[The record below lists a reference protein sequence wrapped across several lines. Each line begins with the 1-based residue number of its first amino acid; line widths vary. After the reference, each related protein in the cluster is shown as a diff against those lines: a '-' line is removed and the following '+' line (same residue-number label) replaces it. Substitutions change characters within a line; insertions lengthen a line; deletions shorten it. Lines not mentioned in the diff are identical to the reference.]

1 MKFLKNI
8 VRKNKINSK
17 INNIIFSCIFSLL
30 IFIVIIFTSLN
41 NAYSQSDSVTDE
53 RSSQIDL
60 KNKFII
66 YINLER
72 INSQLD
78 LSDENVESDNL
89 DKAFSQAYISHTTLF
104 PNIKND
110 LQRVSPELSFK
121 LERLLTE
128 LPILIKDN
136 KNEPLKEIKQTIA
149 EIKNTTSVI
158 SNKIIG
164 NDTLK
169 DKNFLIQSSIQL
181 LDDASQLVSIH
192 NSSLVTGQKNLE
204 YDSIK
209 GLLERSKY
217 QINKIQSD
225 DLRDTEKNEIMLM
238 YSKIEQ
244 NLDKTNF
251 NALSSSI
258 SSLQKYLSK
267 LLNTENS
274 TTNLPDEYKNYFSK
288 IDKLLDNV
296 VVEIKENN
304 DYRQADRSAITAYLD
319 NYEYLEAPIE
329 KNDPDLMVDI
339 ELAMRENLR
348 KLIKNNEKI
357 EVIEPFVSQIK
368 AKLDNAKLTLEN
380 DQSLANNGNN
390 GSNNILS
397 KEYSNLADIEELSK
411 GFGSFQGEQK
421 QMGEST
427 DPQKQGVRD
436 DIDRIRL
443 NLQNVLNLY
452 KDAKYDEALLVTR
465 SAYLDSYEN
474 IEIPLRPIDPDFTLN
489 MEIKFAELRNM
500 IEQRSE
506 YENIVKKIGEIQQ
519 GLDESERLVSGIGT
533 IAPGIAFSA
542 SFSIIFREG
551 LESAL
556 IVGAIITYL
565 EASRNDRFKK
575 HVYYGII
582 LAAGA
587 TALTWIIAEFFIE
600 ISGASR
606 ELIEAIAGI
615 SAVAVLF
622 WVSFWVLN
630 KIETKKWI
638 EFVKSKV
645 WKATTTGSVLVFVLL
660 SFFTV
665 YREGFETVLF
675 YQAMLSYAKHMELFV
690 ILGLIIGLAVIIGVA
705 FIVRKLGKK
714 LPLRVLFGLT
724 MGIGAYMSITF
735 LGNAIREFQE
745 VGYITTTHL
754 FGIIPRLDVNL
765 ATMTGIHPTLET
777 IIAQLILLSV
787 YLVGS
792 TYILVIQPRRKRL
805 IQSSRKS
812 MSDLKE

>member
-1 MKFLKNI
+1 MKFLENI

-30 IFIVIIFTSLN
+30 IFVIIIFTSLN

-53 RSSQIDL
+53 RNSQIDL

-89 DKAFSQAYISHTTLF
+89 DKAFSQAYIPHTTLF

-110 LQRVSPELSFK
+110 LQRVSPELSSK

-225 DLRDTEKNEIMLM
+225 DLRDSEKNEIMLM

-258 SSLQKYLSK
+258 SSLQKYLSQ

-348 KLIKNNEKI
+348 QLIKNNEKI

>member
-1 MKFLKNI
+1 MHIHKVI
-8 VRKNKINSK
+8 
-17 INNIIFSCIFSLL
+17 LL
-30 IFIVIIFTSLN
+30 LMSEALR
-41 NAYSQSDSVTDE
+41 Y
-53 RSSQIDL
+53 DL

-209 GLLERSKY
+209 GLLERSQY

-225 DLRDTEKNEIMLM
+225 DIRDTEKNEIMLM

-251 NALSSSI
+251 NVLSSSI

-348 KLIKNNEKI
+348 QLIKNNEKI

-368 AKLDNAKLTLEN
+368 AKLDKAKLTLEN

-390 GSNNILS
+390 GSNNILL
-397 KEYSNLADIEELSK
+397 K
-411 GFGSFQGEQK
+411 
-421 QMGEST
+421 
-427 DPQKQGVRD
+427 
-436 DIDRIRL
+436 
-443 NLQNVLNLY
+443 
-452 KDAKYDEALLVTR
+452 
-465 SAYLDSYEN
+465 
-474 IEIPLRPIDPDFTLN
+474 
-489 MEIKFAELRNM
+489 
-500 IEQRSE
+500 
-506 YENIVKKIGEIQQ
+506 NIVILLTLKNSVRV
-519 GLDESERLVSGIGT
+519 LDH
-533 IAPGIAFSA
+533 
-542 SFSIIFREG
+542 
-551 LESAL
+551 
-556 IVGAIITYL
+556 
-565 EASRNDRFKK
+565 FK
-575 HVYYGII
+575 
-582 LAAGA
+582 
-587 TALTWIIAEFFIE
+587 E
-600 ISGASR
+600 
-606 ELIEAIAGI
+606 
-615 SAVAVLF
+615 
-622 WVSFWVLN
+622 N
-630 KIETKKWI
+630 KKKW
-638 EFVKSKV
+638 V
-645 WKATTTGSVLVFVLL
+645 
-660 SFFTV
+660 
-665 YREGFETVLF
+665 
-675 YQAMLSYAKHMELFV
+675 
-690 ILGLIIGLAVIIGVA
+690 
-705 FIVRKLGKK
+705 
-714 LPLRVLFGLT
+714 
-724 MGIGAYMSITF
+724 
-735 LGNAIREFQE
+735 
-745 VGYITTTHL
+745 
-754 FGIIPRLDVNL
+754 
-765 ATMTGIHPTLET
+765 TL
-777 IIAQLILLSV
+777 LILKNKVLEM
-787 YLVGS
+787 
-792 TYILVIQPRRKRL
+792 I
-805 IQSSRKS
+805 
-812 MSDLKE
+812 

>member
-1 MKFLKNI
+1 MKFLENI

-17 INNIIFSCIFSLL
+17 ISNISFYYIFSLL
-30 IFIVIIFTSLN
+30 IFVIIIFTSLN
-41 NAYSQSDSVTDE
+41 NGYSHSDSVTYE
-53 RSSQIDL
+53 RNSQIDI

-72 INSQLD
+72 INTQLD
-78 LSDENVESDNL
+78 LSEENVGSDNL
-89 DKAFSQAYISHTTLF
+89 DKAFSQAYILHTTLF
-104 PNIKND
+104 PNIKQD
-110 LQRVSPELSFK
+110 LQRVSPELSSK
-121 LERLLTE
+121 LERLLTD

-149 EIKNTTSVI
+149 EIKNTTSAI

-181 LDDASQLVSIH
+181 LNDASQLVSIH

-204 YDSIK
+204 YDSIM
-209 GLLERSKY
+209 GLFERSKY
-217 QINKIQSD
+217 QINKIQSNG
-225 DLRDTEKNEIMLM
+225 LRDSENNEIMLM

-251 NALSSSI
+251 NSLTLSI
-258 SSLQKYLSK
+258 SSLQNYLTQ
-267 LLNTENS
+267 LLNTENR
-274 TTNLPDEYKNYFSK
+274 TTNLPEEYKNYFSK
-288 IDKLLDNV
+288 INTLLDNV

-304 DYRQADRSAITAYLD
+304 DYRQADKSAITAYLD

-380 DQSLANNGNN
+380 DQSLANESND
-390 GSNNILS
+390 GSNIIQF
-397 KEYSNLADIEELSK
+397 KEYSNLADVEELSK

-436 DIDRIRL
+436 DIDRIRS

-452 KDAKYDEALLVTR
+452 KDTKYDEALLVTR

-474 IEIPLRPIDPDFTLN
+474 IEIPLRPIDPDFTLD

-506 YENIVKKIGEIQQ
+506 YENILKKIGEIQQ

-533 IAPGIAFSA
+533 IAPGIAFSS

-587 TALTWIIAEFFIE
+587 TAVTWIVAEFFIE
-600 ISGASR
+600 LSGASR

-645 WKATTTGSVLVFVLL
+645 WKATTTGSVMVFVLL

-754 FGIIPRLDVNL
+754 FGIIPRLDINL

>member
-1 MKFLKNI
+1 M
-8 VRKNKINSK
+8 
-17 INNIIFSCIFSLL
+17 
-30 IFIVIIFTSLN
+30 
-41 NAYSQSDSVTDE
+41 
-53 RSSQIDL
+53 
-60 KNKFII
+60 
-66 YINLER
+66 
-72 INSQLD
+72 
-78 LSDENVESDNL
+78 
-89 DKAFSQAYISHTTLF
+89 
-104 PNIKND
+104 KND
-110 LQRVSPELSFK
+110 LQRVSPELSSK
-121 LERLLTE
+121 LEKLLTD

-181 LDDASQLVSIH
+181 LNDASQLVSIH

-217 QINKIQSD
+217 QIYKIQSD
-225 DLRDTEKNEIMLM
+225 DLRDSEKNEIMLM
-238 YSKIEQ
+238 YSTIEQ

-258 SSLQKYLSK
+258 SSLQKYLSQ

-288 IDKLLDNV
+288 IDTLLDNV

-380 DQSLANNGNN
+380 DQSLANESND
-390 GSNNILS
+390 GSNNIPS
-397 KEYSNLADIEELSK
+397 KEYSNLADVEELSK

-452 KDAKYDEALLVTR
+452 KDTKYDEALLVTR

-777 IIAQLILLSV
+777 IIAQLILLSSISCRFNIYSCYSATKKETYPVLSQV
-787 YLVGS
+787 YV
-792 TYILVIQPRRKRL
+792 
-805 IQSSRKS
+805 
-812 MSDLKE
+812 

>member
-1 MKFLKNI
+1 MHYLEDTVRMKY
-8 VRKNKINSK
+8 KINSK
-17 INNIIFSCIFSLL
+17 INKINLYYIFSLL
-30 IFIVIIFTSLN
+30 VFFLIPVTLLN
-41 NAYSQSDSVTDE
+41 NGYSQSDSVNDE
-53 RSSQIDL
+53 RDSQIDI
-60 KNKFII
+60 KKKFIL

-78 LSDENVESDNL
+78 LSEENVEHKNL
-89 DKAFSQAYISHTTLF
+89 DKAFSQAYITHTILF
-104 PNIKND
+104 PNIKPD
-110 LQRVSPELSFK
+110 LQTIAPELSST
-121 LERLLTE
+121 LEKLLTD
-128 LPILIKDN
+128 LPIFIKDVKN
-136 KNEPLKEIKQTIA
+136 KPVKEIKQTID
-149 EIKNTTSVI
+149 EIKNTNSLI

-164 NDTLK
+164 NNTLN
-169 DKNFLIQSSIQL
+169 DKNFLIQSSLQL
-181 LDDASQLVSIH
+181 LKDASNLVSIF
-192 NSSLVTGQKNLE
+192 SSSDMVEQKNLD

-209 GLLERSKY
+209 GVLDRSKH
-217 QINKIQSD
+217 QINKISSD
-225 DLRDTEKNEIMLM
+225 DLRYNEKYQILSM

-244 NLDKTNF
+244 NWDQKNF

-258 SSLQKYLSK
+258 TSLQSYLTQ
-267 LLNTENS
+267 LLNANNS
-274 TTNLPDEYKNYFSK
+274 ITNLPNEYQNYFSN
-288 IDKLLDNV
+288 ITTLLDNV
-296 VVEIKENN
+296 VVEIRENN
-304 DYRQADRSAITAYLD
+304 DYKQADKHVMSAYLD

-339 ELAMRENLR
+339 ELDMRENLR
-348 KLIKNNEKI
+348 KLIKGNEKLK
-357 EVIEPFVSQIK
+357 VIEPFVTQIK
-368 AKLDNAKLTLEN
+368 AKLNNAKQTLEN
-380 DQSLANNGNN
+380 DLTIVND
-390 GSNNILS
+390 SNSNSNKLIS
-397 KEYSNLADIEELSK
+397 KEHNLADIEELSK

-427 DPQKQGVRD
+427 DPQKQDVRNE
-436 DIDRIRL
+436 IDQIRI
-443 NLQNVLNLY
+443 NLQHVLNLY
-452 KDAKYDEALLVTR
+452 KDNKYDEALLVSR

-474 IEIPLRPIDPDFTLN
+474 IELPLRPIDPDFTLD

-500 IEQRSE
+500 IEQRSK
-506 YENIVKKIGEIQQ
+506 YENIVKKIGEIQK
-519 GLDESERLVSGIGT
+519 GLDESETLVSGIGT
-533 IAPGIAFSA
+533 IAPGIAFSS

-556 IVGAIITYL
+556 IIGAIITYL

-600 ISGASR
+600 LSGASR

-645 WKATTTGSVLVFVLL
+645 WKATTTGSVMVFVAL

-690 ILGLIIGLAVIIGVA
+690 ILGMVIGLAVIIVVA
-705 FIVRKLGKK
+705 FLVRKLGKK

-777 IIAQLILLSV
+777 VVAQLILLSV

-792 TYILVIQPRRKRL
+792 AYILVIQPRKKKL
-805 IQSSRKS
+805 IESSRKS
-812 MSDLKE
+812 MSDFKK

>member
-1 MKFLKNI
+1 MKFLENI

-30 IFIVIIFTSLN
+30 IFVIIIFTSLN

-53 RSSQIDL
+53 RNSQIDL

-89 DKAFSQAYISHTTLF
+89 DKAFSQAYIPHTTLF

-110 LQRVSPELSFK
+110 LQRVSPELSSK

-181 LDDASQLVSIH
+181 LNDASQLVSIH

-225 DLRDTEKNEIMLM
+225 DLRDSEKNEIMLM

-258 SSLQKYLSK
+258 SSLQKYLSQ

-288 IDKLLDNV
+288 IDTLLDNV

-452 KDAKYDEALLVTR
+452 KDTKYDEALLVTR

>member
-1 MKFLKNI
+1 
-8 VRKNKINSK
+8 
-17 INNIIFSCIFSLL
+17 
-30 IFIVIIFTSLN
+30 
-41 NAYSQSDSVTDE
+41 
-53 RSSQIDL
+53 
-60 KNKFII
+60 
-66 YINLER
+66 
-72 INSQLD
+72 
-78 LSDENVESDNL
+78 
-89 DKAFSQAYISHTTLF
+89 
-104 PNIKND
+104 
-110 LQRVSPELSFK
+110 
-121 LERLLTE
+121 
-128 LPILIKDN
+128 
-136 KNEPLKEIKQTIA
+136 
-149 EIKNTTSVI
+149 
-158 SNKIIG
+158 
-164 NDTLK
+164 
-169 DKNFLIQSSIQL
+169 
-181 LDDASQLVSIH
+181 
-192 NSSLVTGQKNLE
+192 
-204 YDSIK
+204 
-209 GLLERSKY
+209 
-217 QINKIQSD
+217 SD
-225 DLRDTEKNEIMLM
+225 DLRDSEKNEIMLM

-244 NLDKTNF
+244 NLEKTNF
-251 NALSSSI
+251 NSLTLSI
-258 SSLQKYLSK
+258 SSLQNYLTQ
-267 LLNTENS
+267 LLNTGNR
-274 TTNLPDEYKNYFSK
+274 TTNLPNEYKNYFSK
-288 IDKLLDNV
+288 INTLLDNV

-304 DYRQADRSAITAYLD
+304 DYRQADKSAISAYLD

-348 KLIKNNEKI
+348 KLIKDNEKI

-368 AKLDNAKLTLEN
+368 SKLDNAKLTLEN
-380 DQSLANNGNN
+380 DQSLANESND
-390 GSNNILS
+390 GSNNMLS
-397 KEYSNLADIEELSK
+397 KEYNNLVDIEELSK

-452 KDAKYDEALLVTR
+452 KDTKYDEALLLTR

-474 IEIPLRPIDPDFTLN
+474 IEIPLRPIDPDFTLD

-600 ISGASR
+600 LSGASR

-645 WKATTTGSVLVFVLL
+645 WKATTTGSVMVFVLL

>member
-1 MKFLKNI
+1 MKFLENL
-8 VRKNKINSK
+8 VRKNQVNSK
-17 INNIIFSCIFSLL
+17 MNNIRFYCIFSLL
-30 IFIVIIFTSLN
+30 IFVIIIFTSLN
-41 NAYSQSDSVTDE
+41 NGYSQSDSGIDE
-53 RSSQIDL
+53 RNAQIDL

-72 INSQLD
+72 INTQLD
-78 LSDENVESDNL
+78 LSEENVESDNL
-89 DKAFSQAYISHTTLF
+89 DKAFSQAYIPHTTLF
-104 PNIKND
+104 PNIKKD
-110 LQRVSPELSFK
+110 LERVSPELSSE
-121 LERLLTE
+121 LEKLLTD

-136 KNEPLKEIKQTIA
+136 KNEPLKEIKQTIS
-149 EIKNTTSVI
+149 EIKNTTSTI
-158 SNKIIG
+158 STKIVG

-181 LDDASQLVSIH
+181 LNDASQLVSIH
-192 NSSLVTGQKNLE
+192 NSSLVKGQKNLE

-209 GLLERSKY
+209 GLFDRSKY
-217 QINKIQSD
+217 QINKLQSN
-225 DLRDTEKNEIMLM
+225 DLRDSEKNEIMLM

-244 NLDKTNF
+244 NLEKTNF
-251 NALSSSI
+251 NSLTLSI
-258 SSLQKYLSK
+258 SSLQNYLTQ
-267 LLNTENS
+267 LLNTGNR
-274 TTNLPDEYKNYFSK
+274 TTNLPNEYKNYFSK
-288 IDKLLDNV
+288 INTLLDNV

-304 DYRQADRSAITAYLD
+304 DYRQADKSAISAYLD

-348 KLIKNNEKI
+348 KLIKDNEKI

-368 AKLDNAKLTLEN
+368 SKLDNAKLTLEN
-380 DQSLANNGNN
+380 DQSLANESND
-390 GSNNILS
+390 GSNNMLS
-397 KEYSNLADIEELSK
+397 KEYNNLVDIEELSK

-452 KDAKYDEALLVTR
+452 KDTKYDEALLLTR

-474 IEIPLRPIDPDFTLN
+474 IEIPLRPIDPDFTLD

-600 ISGASR
+600 LSGASR

-645 WKATTTGSVLVFVLL
+645 WKATTTGSVMVFVLL

>member
-1 MKFLKNI
+1 MKFLENL
-8 VRKNKINSK
+8 VRKNQVNSK
-17 INNIIFSCIFSLL
+17 MNNIRFYCIFSLL
-30 IFIVIIFTSLN
+30 IFVIIIFTSLN
-41 NAYSQSDSVTDE
+41 NGYSQSDSGIDE
-53 RSSQIDL
+53 RNSQIDL

-72 INSQLD
+72 INTQLD
-78 LSDENVESDNL
+78 LSEENVESDNL
-89 DKAFSQAYISHTTLF
+89 DKAFSQAYIPHTTLF
-104 PNIKND
+104 PNIKKD
-110 LQRVSPELSFK
+110 LERVSPELSSE
-121 LERLLTE
+121 LEKLLTD

-136 KNEPLKEIKQTIA
+136 KNEPLKEIKQTIS
-149 EIKNTTSVI
+149 EIKNTTSTI
-158 SNKIIG
+158 STKIVG

-181 LDDASQLVSIH
+181 LNDASQLVSIH
-192 NSSLVTGQKNLE
+192 NSSLVKGQKNLE

-209 GLLERSKY
+209 GLFDRSKY
-217 QINKIQSD
+217 QINKLQSN
-225 DLRDTEKNEIMLM
+225 DLRDSEKNEIMLM

-244 NLDKTNF
+244 NLEKTNF
-251 NALSSSI
+251 NSLTLSI
-258 SSLQKYLSK
+258 SSLQNYLTQ
-267 LLNTENS
+267 LLNTGNR
-274 TTNLPDEYKNYFSK
+274 TTNLPNEYKNYFSK
-288 IDKLLDNV
+288 INTLLDNV

-304 DYRQADRSAITAYLD
+304 DYRQADKSAISAYLD

-348 KLIKNNEKI
+348 KLIKDNEKI

-368 AKLDNAKLTLEN
+368 SKLDNAKLTLEN
-380 DQSLANNGNN
+380 DQSLANESND
-390 GSNNILS
+390 GSNNMLS
-397 KEYSNLADIEELSK
+397 KEYNNLVDIEELSK

-452 KDAKYDEALLVTR
+452 KDTKYDEALLLTR

-474 IEIPLRPIDPDFTLN
+474 IEIPLRPIDPDFTLD

-600 ISGASR
+600 LSGASR

-645 WKATTTGSVLVFVLL
+645 WKATTTGSVMVFVLL

>member
-1 MKFLKNI
+1 M
-8 VRKNKINSK
+8 
-17 INNIIFSCIFSLL
+17 NNIRFYCIFSLL
-30 IFIVIIFTSLN
+30 IFVIIIFTSLN
-41 NAYSQSDSVTDE
+41 NGYSQSDSGIDE
-53 RSSQIDL
+53 RNSQIDL

-72 INSQLD
+72 INTQLD
-78 LSDENVESDNL
+78 LSEENVESDNL
-89 DKAFSQAYISHTTLF
+89 DKAFSQAYIPHTTLF
-104 PNIKND
+104 PNIKKD
-110 LQRVSPELSFK
+110 LDRVSPELSSE
-121 LERLLTE
+121 LEKLLTD

-136 KNEPLKEIKQTIA
+136 KNEPLKEIKQTISD
-149 EIKNTTSVI
+149 IKNTTSTI
-158 SNKIIG
+158 SNKIVG

-181 LDDASQLVSIH
+181 LNDASQLVSIH
-192 NSSLVTGQKNLE
+192 NSSLVKGQKNLE

-209 GLLERSKY
+209 GLFDRSKY
-217 QINKIQSD
+217 QINKLQSN
-225 DLRDTEKNEIMLM
+225 DLRDSEKNEIMLM

-244 NLDKTNF
+244 NLEKTNF
-251 NALSSSI
+251 NSLTLSI
-258 SSLQKYLSK
+258 SSLQNYLTQ
-267 LLNTENS
+267 LLNTGNR

-288 IDKLLDNV
+288 INTLLDNV

-304 DYRQADRSAITAYLD
+304 DYRQADKSAISAYLD

-348 KLIKNNEKI
+348 KLIKDNEKI

-368 AKLDNAKLTLEN
+368 SKLDNAKLTLEN
-380 DQSLANNGNN
+380 DQSLANESND
-390 GSNNILS
+390 GSNNMLS
-397 KEYSNLADIEELSK
+397 KEYNNLVDIEELSK

-427 DPQKQGVRD
+427 DPQKQDVRD

-452 KDAKYDEALLVTR
+452 KDTKYDEALLLTR

-474 IEIPLRPIDPDFTLN
+474 IEIPLRPIDPDFTLD

-600 ISGASR
+600 LSGASR

-645 WKATTTGSVLVFVLL
+645 WKATTTGSVMVFVLL

>member
-1 MKFLKNI
+1 MKFLENI

-17 INNIIFSCIFSLL
+17 INNISFYCIFSLL
-30 IFIVIIFTSLN
+30 IFVIIIFTSLN
-41 NAYSQSDSVTDE
+41 NGYSQSDSGIDE
-53 RSSQIDL
+53 RNSQIDL

-78 LSDENVESDNL
+78 LSEENVESDNL
-89 DKAFSQAYISHTTLF
+89 DKAFAQAYIPHTTLF
-104 PNIKND
+104 PNIKKD
-110 LQRVSPELSFK
+110 LQRVSPELSSK
-121 LERLLTE
+121 LERFLTE

-149 EIKNTTSVI
+149 EIKNMTFAI

-181 LDDASQLVSIH
+181 LNDASQLVSIH
-192 NSSLVTGQKNLE
+192 NSSLITGQKNLE

-209 GLLERSKY
+209 GLLDRSKY

-225 DLRDTEKNEIMLM
+225 GLRDSEKKEIMLM

-251 NALSSSI
+251 NSLTLSI
-258 SSLQKYLSK
+258 SSLQNYLTQ
-267 LLNTENS
+267 LLNTENR

-288 IDKLLDNV
+288 INTLLDNV

-304 DYRQADRSAITAYLD
+304 DYRQADKSAISAYLD

-339 ELAMRENLR
+339 ELAMREDLR

-368 AKLDNAKLTLEN
+368 SKLDNAKLTLEN
-380 DQSLANNGNN
+380 DQSLANESND
-390 GSNNILS
+390 GSNNMLS
-397 KEYSNLADIEELSK
+397 KEYSNLVDIEELSK

-421 QMGEST
+421 QMGAST

-452 KDAKYDEALLVTR
+452 KDTKYDEALLVTR

-474 IEIPLRPIDPDFTLN
+474 IEIPLRPIDPDFTLD

-506 YENIVKKIGEIQQ
+506 YENIVKKIGEIQE

-533 IAPGIAFSA
+533 IAPGIAFTS

-600 ISGASR
+600 LSGASR

-645 WKATTTGSVLVFVLL
+645 WKATTTGSVMVFVLL